1 MSFKKQKRKIS
12 KLLEKDFLTDKEIKE
27 AEKMISNLKPSNE
40 EEELEKIWLSE
51 GLNLLDI
58 IPLPSET

>member
-40 EEELEKIWLSE
+40 EEELEKIWLAE